1 MDWTL
6 VLVLFVVV
14 AFLVIAGLVVYLRK
28 FRRADSVERSEP
40 GEEGGQLQSQRG
52 ELIRPP
58 SPQILQL
65 EIHGNMSTE
74 EVERAFSQLEVAVI
88 NRGEASPD
96 LAEKIKKL
104 AQVIEA
110 KGFQRDPLAF
120 KIPIEASQAINC
132 LFLADEVYRKL
143 GKAYKSAGLAC
154 LDEAIRIQE
163 EAVPRFKA
171 KEIRDMRKSRAMGD

>member
-6 VLVLFVVV
+6 VLVLVVLV
-14 AFLVIAGLVVYLRK
+14 AFLLIAGLIVSLRK
-28 FRRADSVERSEP
+28 VRRGDSAERSEP
-40 GEEGGQLQSQRG
+40 GEEGGQLHSQRG

-58 SPQILQL
+58 SPHILQL
-65 EIHGNMSTE
+65 AIHGHMSTE
-74 EVERAFSQLEVAVI
+74 EVERAFSQLEIAVI

-96 LAEKIKKL
+96 LAEKIKQL

-120 KIPIEASQAINC
+120 KLPIEASQAINC

-143 GKAYKSAGLAC
+143 GKAYKSAGIAC
-154 LDEAIRIQE
+154 LDEAIRIHE
-163 EAVPRFKA
+163 EAAPRLKA
-171 KEIRDMRKSRAMGD
+171 KEIRDMRKSRVMGE

>member
-14 AFLVIAGLVVYLRK
+14 AFLVIAGLVLRK
-28 FRRADSVERSEP
+28 FRRADSVEQFEP

-65 EIHGNMSTE
+65 QIHSNMNTE

-120 KIPIEASQAINC
+120 KLPDEAYQAINC
-132 LFLADEVYRKL
+132 LLLADEVYRKL

-154 LDEAIRIQE
+154 LDEAIRIHE
-163 EAVPRFKA
+163 ETVPRFKA
-171 KEIRDMRKSRAMGD
+171 EELRDMRKSRIMGD